1 MDVEF
6 GSWHLMA
13 EQPCSAWTKLV
24 LCSYR
29 SKFPQVQKTVKVISC
44 GSYSLNVPTTTD
56 SN

>member
-1 MDVEF
+1 MLSLAS
-6 GSWHLMA
+6 GTLMA